1 MTVCEAHSTAPK
13 LLASKRPL
21 VIGHRGYAQF
31 APENTFPSFEMAV
44 AAGADLIE
52 LDYRQSK
59 DGVLMVIHDPELSR
73 TTDARR
79 RRRQRHKPVESLT
92 APEIQAL
99 DAGNWFGHE
108 FSGTRVRGLCET
120 L

>member
-1 MTVCEAHSTAPK
+1 MTGSETHLPAPK
-13 LLASKRPL
+13 LLASNRPL

-44 AAGADLIE
+44 AAGADLVE

-59 DGVLMVIHDPELSR
+59 DGVLMVIHDPELNR

-79 RRRQRHKPVESLT
+79 RWRQRHNRVESRT
-92 APEIQAL
+92 ALKIQM
-99 DAGNWFGHE
+99 
-108 FSGTRVRGLCET
+108 
-120 L
+120 